1 MKHTYKIAGMTCNN
15 CKASV
20 EKYLSKIDHVSEVSV
35 NLEKGEAEVKMNKHI
50 STDILQ
56 KALPEKYTLSE
67 KKEKNVF
74 ASSSMSAMPMEEE
87 KSKLQQLK
95 PLLLIIFYIATA
107 SVLLHYKNW
116 TWSAFMLDFM
126 GLFYIVFS
134 FFKMLDL
141 KGFPESFRMYDPLAK
156 RVPFYG
162 KVYPFI
168 ETALGLMF
176 LLRFEINIALIITL
190 IVLGITTIG
199 VTKTLLDKKS
209 IRCACLGTALKLPM
223 TEATFIENAI
233 MIGRSVIDHFTNGT
247 VDEIHVVYNYF
258 VNVAQQEIKSETL
271 LPLAYDSI
279 EDKVVDR
286 LYEPSKESIV
296 NTLIPRHLNVQMW
309 KYLLESYA
317 SEQAARMLS
326 MENATSNAQDMIKDL
341 TLQFNKARQAAITTE
356 MLEIVGGAEALG

>member
-67 KKEKNVF
+67 KNEKNVF

-95 PLLLIIFYIATA
+95 PLLLIIFYITTA
-107 SVLLHYKNW
+107 SILLHYKDWRWN
-116 TWSAFMLDFM
+116 AFMLDFM

-176 LLRFEINIALIITL
+176 LMRFEVNIALIVTL
-190 IVLGITTIG
+190 VVLGITTIG
-199 VTKTLLDKKS
+199 VTKNLLDKKA

-233 MIGRSVIDHFTNGT
+233 MIVMAS
-247 VDEIHVVYNYF
+247 
-258 VNVAQQEIKSETL
+258 L
-271 LPLAYDSI
+271 M
-279 EDKVVDR
+279 
-286 LYEPSKESIV
+286 
-296 NTLIPRHLNVQMW
+296 LI
-309 KYLLESYA
+309 
-317 SEQAARMLS
+317 
-326 MENATSNAQDMIKDL
+326 
-341 TLQFNKARQAAITTE
+341 F
-356 MLEIVGGAEALG
+356 